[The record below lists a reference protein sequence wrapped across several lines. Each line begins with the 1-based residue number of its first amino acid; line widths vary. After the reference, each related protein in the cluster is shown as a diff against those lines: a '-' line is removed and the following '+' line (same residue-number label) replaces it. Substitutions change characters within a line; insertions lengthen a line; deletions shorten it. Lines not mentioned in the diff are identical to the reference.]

1 MISTFKSLKKHKYL
15 VLALYDSIFL
25 LHSPIVFSAL
35 ARDLPF
41 IYLQKWP
48 KKNDWIVKLFF
59 NVKRSLC
66 TSCCHSSPWKS
77 YLDYGA
83 HRPMGTSKK
92 FPNNSRI
99 THSWDFVKFFT
110 HWLCSS
116 PAMPLEHWHLWY
128 MIKYLCL
135 KMCESWKGTFCS
147 RL

>member
-48 KKNDWIVKLFF
+48 KKNNWILKLFF

-66 TSCCHSSPWKS
+66 TSCCHSSPWNPTWIMVHI
-77 YLDYGA
+77 GQWA
-83 HRPMGTSKK
+83 HPRSFLIIRESHTVGILS
-92 FPNNSRI
+92 NSLHTGSVPHQPCPWSIDSFGR
-99 THSWDFVKFFT
+99 W
-110 HWLCSS
+110 
-116 PAMPLEHWHLWY
+116 
-128 MIKYLCL
+128 
-135 KMCESWKGTFCS
+135 
-147 RL
+147 